1 MPGQIR
7 DDINRMTNTVVS
19 VAKEGLNTI
28 RWVQAIAR
36 AAHDRGV
43 AMDIEN
49 TSGEPPLKALAK
61 FGTGEAKMFP
71 FRFLFSVKPDEGDET

>member
-1 MPGQIR
+1 
-7 DDINRMTNTVVS
+7 MTNTVVS
-19 VAKEGLNTI
+19 VAEEGRNMI
-28 RWVQAIAR
+28 RWVQAIAK
-36 AAHDRGV
+36 AVHDRGV

-71 FRFLFSVKPDEGDET
+71 FRFLFSVKPNDDEGE